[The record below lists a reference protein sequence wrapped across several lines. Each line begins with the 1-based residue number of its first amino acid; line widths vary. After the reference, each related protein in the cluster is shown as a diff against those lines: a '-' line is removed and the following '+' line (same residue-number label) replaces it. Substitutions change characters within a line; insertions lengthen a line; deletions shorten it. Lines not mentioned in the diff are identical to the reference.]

1 MQQLKTAIVSLCLAL
16 AACVSS
22 PSAAQTPAPEAHVQA
37 QQTQLFLFVY
47 SPGPAWRAGVPM
59 AQQDMRPHGG
69 YMRQLLEEGTLVAGG
84 GFTDRNGG
92 MAIVRAADME
102 TARALLAADPA
113 ISSGVFVAECMA
125 WRPRFGGT
133 TPLLAPAQ

>member
-1 MQQLKTAIVSLCLAL
+1 MPVVRMLFLSLAL
-16 AACVSS
+16 VAITACAT
-22 PSAAQTPAPEAHVQA
+22 AAQTTQTPAQVAPAP
-37 QQTQLFLFVY
+37 QTQLFLFVY

-69 YMRQLLEEGTLVAGG
+69 YMRQLLEQGTLVAGG
-84 GFTDRNGG
+84 GFTDRDGG

-102 TARALLAADPA
+102 AARALLAADPA
-113 ISSGVFVAECMA
+113 IASGVFVADCMA

-133 TPLLAPAQ
+133 TPLIAPTN